1 MEHYL
6 REQITIL
13 RPRIT
18 ARKVVAAAR
27 GPVGSATVSPRDG
40 FDEFEAEFDE
50 ADTDGDEF
58 DDDDEAADSDDPPLN
73 YLGLPVDDEDDSGLG
88 PAFDPDDEQSQ
99 ADEFAEAPPLSD
111 DEAEAVLRRFVA
123 IEKELLERWPESK
136 LEPSLDRV
144 ALAMELLGEPNRS
157 FSVIHIAGT
166 NGKTS
171 TSRMTESL
179 LRSVGL
185 RTGLYTSPH
194 LHTIRERIRLDG
206 EPIDMERFVRVYDD
220 IAPILD
226 LADQQSVAAGG
237 PRMSFFE
244 AITCLA
250 YAVFADAPV
259 DVAVVE
265 AGMGGRWD
273 ATNVADGQVAVVM
286 PIGLDHMEYLG
297 HDIATIANEKAGIIK
312 PDAFVILAAQ
322 PLEAATVLLAQTA
335 DVGGS
340 LAREGLEFGVVSR
353 LPGIG
358 GQLLSLQG
366 LAAQYDD
373 IFLPLFGA
381 HQASNASAALAA
393 VEAFLG
399 GGEHELSA
407 DLLRDGFAAVTSPA
421 RLEVV
426 RRSPTVLI
434 DAAHNP
440 HGAAALAAA
449 LDDAFEFTHLV
460 GVLAVFADKDA
471 RGLLETL
478 EPVLNGAVITQSSS
492 PRAMSAESLGELAE
506 EIFGADRIRVV
517 PRLSAAIELGIQLA
531 DEASSGVGGAGV
543 LITGSVVTAAEARAL
558 LGRTEA

>member
-1 MEHYL
+1 L
-6 REQITIL
+6 SIL
-13 RPRIT
+13 RTRI
-18 ARKVVAAAR
+18 AVLKVVAFGAS
-27 GPVGSATVSPRDG
+27 PVRSRAVSPRDE
-40 FDEFEAEFDE
+40 FDQEFEAEFD
-50 ADTDGDEF
+50 DDLDLDGLDV
-58 DDDDEAADSDDPPLN
+58 DDETADEDPPLN

-88 PAFDPDDEQSQ
+88 PAFDPDDED
-99 ADEFAEAPPLSD
+99 ADGDQYAEAPALSD
-111 DEAEAVLRRFVA
+111 DEAEAVLRRFLQ
-123 IEKELLERWPESK
+123 IEEELLGRWPESK

-144 ALAMELLGEPNRS
+144 ALAMELLGEPNKS

-194 LHTIRERIRLDG
+194 LHTVRERIRLDG

-226 LADQQSVAAGG
+226 LADQQSVAVGG

-312 PDAFVILAAQ
+312 PDAFVVLAQQ

-335 DVGGS
+335 EVGGA

-358 GQLLSLQG
+358 GQLLTVQG
-366 LAAQYDD
+366 LAGQYDEL
-373 IFLPLFGA
+373 FLPLFGA
-381 HQASNASAALAA
+381 HQASNAAAAVAA

-399 GGEHELSA
+399 GGEHELSV
-407 DLLRDGFAAVTSPA
+407 DLLREGFANVTSPA

-449 LDDAFEFTHLV
+449 LEDAFEFNHLV
-460 GVLAVFADKDA
+460 GVLAVFGDKDA

-478 EPVLNGAVITQSSS
+478 EPVLNEAVITQSTS
-492 PRAMSAESLGELAE
+492 PRAMPAEVLGELAA
-506 EIFGADRIRVV
+506 EIFGPDRIRVV
-517 PRLSAAIELGIQLA
+517 PRLSAAIEMGIQLA
-531 DEASSGVGGAGV
+531 DEAAAGVGGAGV
-543 LITGSVVTAAEARAL
+543 LVTGSVVTAAEARAL

>member
-1 MEHYL
+1 M
-6 REQITIL
+6 
-13 RPRIT
+13 
-18 ARKVVAAAR
+18 
-27 GPVGSATVSPRDG
+27 SPRDE
-40 FDEFEAEFDE
+40 FDEFEAEFDDDVDGE
-50 ADTDGDEF
+50 DDADLDELGD
-58 DDDDEAADSDDPPLN
+58 ADSDDPPLN

-88 PAFDPDDEQSQ
+88 PAFDPDDED
-99 ADEFAEAPPLSD
+99 ADDAESAEAPPLT
-111 DEAEAVLRRFVA
+111 DEQAETLLRRYLEV
-123 IEKELLERWPESK
+123 EQELLGRWPESK

-144 ALAMELLGEPNRS
+144 ALAMELLGEPNKS

-194 LHTIRERIRLDG
+194 LHTMRERIRLDG

-286 PIGLDHMEYLG
+286 PIGLDHVEYLG
-297 HDIATIANEKAGIIK
+297 PDIATIAGEKAGIIK
-312 PDAFVILAAQ
+312 PDSFVVLAQ
-322 PLEAATVLLAQTA
+322 QQLEAATVLLAQTA
-335 DVGGS
+335 EVGGS

-353 LPGIG
+353 LPAIG

-366 LAAQYDD
+366 LAGRYDD

-381 HQASNASAALAA
+381 HQASNASAAVAA

-399 GGEHELSA
+399 GGEHELSV
-407 DLLRDGFAAVTSPA
+407 DLLREGFAAVTSPA

-440 HGAAALAAA
+440 HGAAALASA
-449 LDDAFEFTHLV
+449 LEDAFEFSHLV

-478 EPVLNGAVITQSSS
+478 EEVLNEAVITQSSS
-492 PRAMSAESLGELAE
+492 PRAMSAEALGELAA
-506 EIFGADRIRVV
+506 EIFGDDRIRIE
-517 PRLSAAIELGIQLA
+517 PKLSAAIELGIQLA
-531 DEASSGVGGAGV
+531 DEAASGTSGAGV
-543 LITGSVVTAAEARAL
+543 LVTGSVVTAAEARAL

>member
-1 MEHYL
+1 M
-6 REQITIL
+6 
-13 RPRIT
+13 
-18 ARKVVAAAR
+18 
-27 GPVGSATVSPRDG
+27 SPRDE
-40 FDEFEAEFDE
+40 FEDEFEP
-50 ADTDGDEF
+50 EF
-58 DDDDEAADSDDPPLN
+58 DDDLDDLDDESEDEDPPLN

-88 PAFDPDDEQSQ
+88 PAFDQDDPVET
-99 ADEFAEAPPLSD
+99 DEDFAEAPALSD
-111 DEAEAVLRRFVA
+111 DEAEDILRRFVE
-123 IEKELLERWPESK
+123 IEQELLGRWPESK

-144 ALAMELLGEPNRS
+144 ALAMELLGEPNKS

-194 LHTIRERIRLDG
+194 LHTIRERIRIDG

-286 PIGLDHMEYLG
+286 PIGLDHVEYLG

-312 PDAFVILAAQ
+312 PDSFVILAQQ
-322 PLEAATVLLAQTA
+322 PLEAATVLLAATA
-335 DVGGS
+335 EVGGS

-353 LPGIG
+353 LPAIG
-358 GQLLSLQG
+358 GQLLTLQG
-366 LAAQYDD
+366 LAGQYDE

-407 DLLRDGFAAVTSPA
+407 DLLRAGFANVTSPA

-440 HGAAALAAA
+440 HGATALAAA

-460 GVLAVFADKDA
+460 GVLAVFGDKDA

-478 EPVLNGAVITQSSS
+478 EPVLNQAVITQSTS
-492 PRAMSAESLGELAE
+492 PRAMSAADLGELAS
-506 EIFGADRIRVV
+506 EIFGADRVTVV
-517 PRLSAAIELGIQLA
+517 PRLATAIETGIQLA
-531 DEASSGVGGAGV
+531 DEAGAGMGGAGV

>member
-1 MEHYL
+1 M
-6 REQITIL
+6 
-13 RPRIT
+13 
-18 ARKVVAAAR
+18 
-27 GPVGSATVSPRDG
+27 SPRD
-40 FDEFEAEFDE
+40 EFDIESDDESDELDDLDRE
-50 ADTDGDEF
+50 ADELEYADGEELDELA
-58 DDDDEAADSDDPPLN
+58 DEDELYPHELLSKLN
-73 YLGLPVDDEDDSGLG
+73 YLGIPTDDEDDSGLG
-88 PAFDPDDEQSQ
+88 PAFDEDDPVE
-99 ADEFAEAPPLSD
+99 ADAELETATPLSD
-111 DEAEAVLRRFVA
+111 DEAEDVLRRFVE
-123 IEKELLERWPESK
+123 IEQELLGRWPESK
-136 LEPSLDRV
+136 LEPSLDRMST
-144 ALAMELLGEPNRS
+144 AMELLGEPNKS
-157 FSVIHIAGT
+157 FNVIHIAGT

-179 LRSVGL
+179 LRAVGL

-206 EPIDMERFVRVYDD
+206 EPIDMERFVRVYDE

-226 LADQQSVAAGG
+226 LADQQSVASGG

-244 AITCLA
+244 AMTALA

-286 PIGLDHMEYLG
+286 PIGLDHVEYLG
-297 HDIATIANEKAGIIK
+297 HDLATIAGEKAGIIK
-312 PDAFVILAAQ
+312 PDSFVILAQQ
-322 PLEAATVLLAQTA
+322 PLQAATVLLAQTA
-335 DVGGS
+335 EVGGS
-340 LAREGLEFGVVSR
+340 LAREGLEFGVISR
-353 LPGIG
+353 LPAVG
-358 GQLLSLQG
+358 GQLLTLQG
-366 LAAQYDD
+366 LAGQYDE

-399 GGEHELSA
+399 GGEHQLSV
-407 DLLRDGFAAVTSPA
+407 DPLRAGFANVTSPA

-449 LDDAFEFTHLV
+449 LEDSFEFTHLV
-460 GVLAVFADKDA
+460 GVLAVFGDKDA

-478 EPVLNGAVITQSSS
+478 EPVITQAVITQSSS
-492 PRAMSAESLGELAE
+492 PRAMSAQDLAELATD
-506 EIFGADRIRVV
+506 IFGANRVTVEPQLGRALETGIR
-517 PRLSAAIELGIQLA
+517 LA
-531 DEASSGVGGAGV
+531 DEAGAGMGGAGV

-558 LGRTEA
+558 LGRVEA